1 MNSCLM
7 RYWSLN
13 SPTPR
18 ITVKLIRESPK
29 VWKRMAASW
38 SGTAPV
44 MSVITSST
52 TSVVTFSTCSRSL
65 S

>member
-1 MNSCLM
+1 MNSCLI

-18 ITVKLIRESPK
+18 ITVKLIRESAK
-29 VWKRMAASW
+29 VWKRTAPSW
-38 SGTAPV
+38 SSTAPL
-44 MSVITSST
+44 MSAITLST
-52 TSVVTFSTCSRSL
+52 TSRVTRSTCSRSL